1 MSNSER
7 VSVFKKVLKKDLN
20 KNLVMSDKEE
30 EQLQL
35 SNTYWIR
42 EKLIDDD
49 DEKVSDQCRI
59 IGNLKMQLIR
69 VVT

>member
-1 MSNSER
+1 
-7 VSVFKKVLKKDLN
+7 
-20 KNLVMSDKEE
+20 MSDKEE

-49 DEKVSDQCRI
+49 DGKVSDQCRI